1 MPLFD
6 VFLQFTS
13 PCLKQSLCVPK
24 EFTVLHIEQL
34 SEVELNI
41 RLRVD
46 PDPSDS
52 GVSDETMRRHGIQD
66 PVLTRASTELLRWIT
81 SLRVQLQKY
90 LFYLSS
96 SQGLETA
103 ETSINLPIGQLKLEN
118 TETSINLPI
127 GQLKLETAETS
138 INSSNE
144 LLKLD
149 PIAPLV
155 QARYDVP
162 TQTSKRI
169 CRDSEGSTSELHSGS
184 SKRRRLLHMGSDDLR
199 PL

>member
-34 SEVELNI
+34 SEVELNL

-118 TETSINLPI
+118 
-127 GQLKLETAETS
+127 AETS

-169 CRDSEGSTSELHSGS
+169 CRDSEGSTGELHSGS